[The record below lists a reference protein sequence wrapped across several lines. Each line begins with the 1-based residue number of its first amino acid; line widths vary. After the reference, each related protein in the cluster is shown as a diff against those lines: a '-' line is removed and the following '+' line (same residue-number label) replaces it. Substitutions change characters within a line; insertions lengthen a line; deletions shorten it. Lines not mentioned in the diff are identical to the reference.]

1 MFSQGRTQMSFILL
15 AEFPMLKKKKC
26 IHIWFNF
33 ARHYTHPSETMPFI
47 EIFLVV
53 GKCHPH
59 LGRASAVLEPAS
71 QWRPRLEVTQ
81 LPRSVLLSAP
91 RMADPTRLLSTIDFF
106 LTQLGL
112 LTSPEEMFWLS
123 PASLCTLE
131 RPTWF
136 CMQSL
141 MLKEHVAKNELN
153 FKHSGLLWVEV
164 NLESA

>member
-47 EIFLVV
+47 EILLVV

-91 RMADPTRLLSTIDFF
+91 RMADPTRLLSTIGFF
-106 LTQLGL
+106 LTARASNFARGNGL
-112 LTSPEEMFWLS
+112 AFSCISVYPGKTNVVLHAVTHAEGARS
-123 PASLCTLE
+123 
-131 RPTWF
+131 
-136 CMQSL
+136 
-141 MLKEHVAKNELN
+141 
-153 FKHSGLLWVEV
+153 
-164 NLESA
+164 